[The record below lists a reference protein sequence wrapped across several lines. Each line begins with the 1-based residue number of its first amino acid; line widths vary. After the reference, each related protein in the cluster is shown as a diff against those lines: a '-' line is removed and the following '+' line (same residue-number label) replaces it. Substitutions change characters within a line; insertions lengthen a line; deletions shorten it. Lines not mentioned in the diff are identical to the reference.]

1 MQEARYPLTL
11 YWLLLAL
18 VLAVPARA
26 QGNDGLI
33 NRIEALQA
41 GYPVSVLESRLYA
54 KEALTRFYQARGYT
68 LAWEDPSN
76 RRELLEAIRA
86 VAGDG
91 LSPGD
96 YHYDTLAALAL
107 KDLNVRAGGAQTGHF
122 SERRSKR

>member
-18 VLAVPARA
+18 VFAVPARA

-54 KEALTRFYQARGYT
+54 KEALTRFYEARGYT

-76 RRELLEAIRA
+76 RRELLEAIRE

-91 LSPGD
+91 LNPGD
-96 YHYDTLAALAL
+96 
-107 KDLNVRAGGAQTGHF
+107 VRG
-122 SERRSKR
+122 RR